1 MLSTACKDAIRAM
14 VYIVKNEA
22 KDYLSI
28 QQIAK
33 DLNLPFFFLS
43 KILQKLV
50 KAGFLESHRG
60 PKGGVKLA
68 KNPSRISLLDIVKT
82 IDGDSFFTE
91 CILGFKECSD
101 TEPCA
106 IHENWV
112 PRRRQIYEMF
122 KNTNLEEIEEELQE
136 NVNIKL

>member
-1 MLSTACKDAIRAM
+1 MLSAACKDAIRAM
-14 VYIVKNEA
+14 VYIVNYKKEG
-22 KDYLSI
+22 YVPI
-28 QQIAK
+28 QEISK
-33 DLNLPFFFLS
+33 ELNLSFFFLS

-68 KNPSRISLLDIVKT
+68 KRPSEISLLDIVEA
-82 IDGDSFFTE
+82 IDGDTFFTE

-106 IHENWV
+106 IHEKWAEK
-112 PRRRQIYEMF
+112 REQIYRMF
-122 KNTNLEEIEEELQE
+122 KKTNFEDIERKLEKNI
-136 NVNIKL
+136 NIKL